1 MDREINVL
9 HINERKFERESA
21 TEEVCVA
28 AIEGRL
34 YRVVN
39 IGKSKFERESDRG
52 TSVSQK
58 GEYMGRYCVSWSCLS
73 LWRKLRKY

>member
-1 MDREINVL
+1 MCSILMRENSK
-9 HINERKFERESA
+9 ERA

-28 AIEGRL
+28 AIERRL

-52 TSVSQK
+52 TSVSRK
-58 GEYMGRYCVSWSCLS
+58 GEYMGRYCVS
-73 LWRKLRKY
+73 

>member
-1 MDREINVL
+1 MRENS
-9 HINERKFERESA
+9 EGEA

-28 AIEGRL
+28 AIERRL

-58 GEYMGRYCVSWSCLS
+58 GNIWVDIASARAVVSGENCVYCQE
-73 LWRKLRKY
+73 

>member
-1 MDREINVL
+1 MCYILMRENS
-9 HINERKFERESA
+9 KESA

-28 AIEGRL
+28 AIERRL

-52 TSVSQK
+52 TSVSRK